1 VAARQRDVLPCGPR
15 EAAQIILVHA
25 GLMPMSDAEALN
37 LEHKPQ
43 AAERA
48 QRFNRHCQCATLDEA
63 LLRAALREE
72 SGDPAFYAQLF
83 ETRPHLFSKSPVFL
97 PQTDLAAMQEIVRA
111 IEGVASLPTYRAN
124 VEAWMPAIAKV
135 DKGPRGAFMGYDF
148 HLSPDGPKLIEINT
162 NAGGAFLNAFL
173 ARAQIACCREVEQG
187 LAGAPVEAFDDAVL
201 DMFEAEWLA
210 QRPNRRLR
218 RIAIIDDNPQA
229 QFLHPEF
236 VLAQRLFERSGIDAV
251 IVDPRD
257 LRYSAGVLWADGEP
271 VDLVYNR
278 LVDFALDEPAHRM
291 LRDAYLDGAV
301 VVTPNPRNHA
311 LLADKRNLTIL
322 SDTHALR
329 AIGASADAIAT
340 LTAGVP
346 RTVFVTRENADT
358 LWGARKSLFFKPA
371 CGHGGKAVY
380 RGDKVTKSVWQD
392 IVASNYVAQDVI
404 APTER
409 TIAIDGLNTQ
419 RKLDVRLYTYGGE
432 TLLAAARLYQ
442 GQTTNFRTP
451 GGGFAPVFFLQS

>member
-1 VAARQRDVLPCGPR
+1 MTDT
-15 EAAQIILVHA
+15 
-25 GLMPMSDAEALN
+25 EALD
-37 LEHKPQ
+37 LERTP
-43 AAERA
+43 AADLA
-48 QRFNRHCQCATLDEA
+48 QRFNRQCQCATLDEG

-72 SGDPAFYAQLF
+72 SGDPAFLAQLI

-97 PQTDLAAMQEIVRA
+97 PQADLAAMQGIVRA
-111 IEGVASLPTYRAN
+111 IEDVAALPAYRASI
-124 VEAWMPAIAKV
+124 EAWMPALAKV

-173 ARAQIACCREVEQG
+173 ARAQIACCRGVESG

-201 DMFEAEWLA
+201 GMFEAEWLA
-210 QRPNRRLR
+210 QRRGRRLR
-218 RIAIIDDNPQA
+218 RVAIVDDNPQA
-229 QFLHPEF
+229 QFLYPEF

-278 LVDFALDEPAHRM
+278 LVDFALDEPAHRT
-291 LRDAYLDGAV
+291 LREAYLEDAV

-322 SDTHALR
+322 SDTAALR
-329 AIGASADAIAT
+329 AIGASGGAIAA

-346 RTVFVTRENADT
+346 RTVFVTPTNACA
-358 LWGARKSLFFKPA
+358 LWEARKNLFFKPA
-371 CGHGGKAVY
+371 AGHGSKAVY
-380 RGDKVTKSVWQD
+380 RGDKVTKSVWRD
-392 IVASNYVAQDVI
+392 IAASCYVAQDVI
-404 APTER
+404 APSER
-409 TIAIDGLNTQ
+409 TIAVDGVNTQ

>member
-1 VAARQRDVLPCGPR
+1 
-15 EAAQIILVHA
+15 
-25 GLMPMSDAEALN
+25 MTPMQDAETLD
-37 LEHKPQ
+37 LKPQ
-43 AAERA
+43 ASELA
-48 QRFNRHCQCATLDEA
+48 QRFNRQCQCATLDEA
-63 LLRAALREE
+63 LLRNALREE
-72 SGDPAFYAQLF
+72 SGDPAFHAQLL

-97 PQTDLAAMQEIVRA
+97 PQADLAAMQTIVRA
-111 IEGVASLPTYRAN
+111 IEDVALRPAYRAN
-124 VEAWMPAIAKV
+124 VEAWTPAIAKA

-173 ARAQIACCREVEQG
+173 ARAQIACCREVESG

-201 DMFEAEWLA
+201 GMFEAEWLA
-210 QRPNRRLR
+210 QRPNRKLH
-218 RIAIIDDNPQA
+218 RIAIVDDNPQA
-229 QFLHPEF
+229 QFLYPEF

-278 LVDFALDEPAHRM
+278 LVDFALDDPAHRT
-291 LRDAYLDGAV
+291 LRDAYVDGAV
-301 VVTPNPRNHA
+301 VLTPNPRNHA
-311 LLADKRNLTIL
+311 LLADKRNLTVL
-322 SDTHALR
+322 SDTAALR
-329 AIGASADAIAT
+329 AIGASEDAIAA
-340 LTAGVP
+340 LNAGIP
-346 RTVFVTRENADT
+346 RTVFVTRENGDA
-358 LWGARKSLFFKPA
+358 LWEARKNLFFKPST
-371 CGHGGKAVY
+371 GHGSKAVY

-392 IVASNYVAQDVI
+392 IVAGCYVAQDII
-404 APTER
+404 APSER
-409 TIAIDGLNTQ
+409 TIAVDGVNTQ
-419 RKLDVRLYTYGGE
+419 RKLDVRLYTYAGE